1 MPFRV
6 ILKAAFGV
14 MPDGL
19 LQVPVTGK
27 NLETQKDYRS
37 VSRDLCQVQKLT
49 RLLKAMP
56 VTLVFNL
63 SLKRKELHFKE
74 STADLC
80 SLRVALMMCSP
91 FEARWRERKGY

>member
-27 NLETQKDYRS
+27 NLGTQKDCRS

-49 RLLKAMP
+49 RLL
-56 VTLVFNL
+56 N
-63 SLKRKELHFKE
+63 
-74 STADLC
+74 
-80 SLRVALMMCSP
+80 
-91 FEARWRERKGY
+91 